1 MSRGQRPLILRKKN
15 LYLPR
20 FYFSSAL
27 RAEFSPACQSRQ
39 AKKERGF
46 RGKEF
51 LPACCPAKRDCG
63 FLPAAAGGGQIIGSD
78 SVSLTDELN

>member
-1 MSRGQRPLILRKKN
+1 MIWLEILIENGATRAIFSIKNFLRFAPK
-15 LYLPR
+15 
-20 FYFSSAL
+20 
-27 RAEFSPACQSRQ
+27 Q
-39 AKKERGF
+39 ASKKERGF